1 MQKKW
6 RSQLDIQSMV
16 WPGLIFLFVF
26 SYIPM
31 YGIVIAFQDYDLFA
45 GVLDSPWVGLKHF
58 QEFFNDPN
66 FGQVIQNT
74 LAINVLG
81 LLIGFPAPILFA
93 LLLNEIASMRFKR
106 FIQTVSYLPHFVSW
120 VVFGGLIINVLSP
133 ANGIINAIL
142 VQTGVLAEPVNFMGN
157 ADYFWYILVLGEMLK
172 GLGWGAIIYIAA
184 IAGVDPEMYEAATID
199 GANRF
204 QKIWHITL
212 PSIMGTIVIMLI
224 FAISALL
231 NTGFEQILVL
241 QNPLNLETSETIDTY
256 VYKLGLRNMRYSYST
271 AVGLTKSVIAL
282 FLLLSAN
289 YVSKKISGKG
299 LF

>member
-31 YGIVIAFQDYDLFA
+31 YGIVISFQDYDLFA
-45 GVLDSPWVGLKHF
+45 GVFDSPWVGFKHF

-74 LAINVLG
+74 LAINLLG

-142 VQTGVLAEPVNFMGN
+142 VQVGVLAEPVNFMGN